1 MRTHVDWFLLNQLDA
16 AVEEEEGAHLGF
28 IALPSLLLFSSCV
41 LSLAL
46 YLGAQLCAFFWSCLR
61 RWKKLFFVDRSVIP
75 AAVAAVAAPPRRYR
89 ESPTV
94 VSSTHRPAALTQSL
108 LLKSNAVTFTY
119 EELRIATGGFS
130 RKHRIGVGAY
140 AKVRAETKTTM
151 HW

>member
-1 MRTHVDWFLLNQLDA
+1 MRTHVDWFLLDQLNA

-46 YLGAQLCAFFWSCLR
+46 YLGAQLCSFFWSCLR
-61 RWKKLFFVDRSVIP
+61 RRKKLFFVDRSVLP
-75 AAVAAVAAPPRRYR
+75 AAAVAASPRRYR
-89 ESPTV
+89 ESSTR
-94 VSSTHRPAALTQSL
+94 VSSTHGAALTQSL

-140 AKVRAETKTTM
+140 AKVRAETKATM

>member
-61 RWKKLFFVDRSVIP
+61 RWKKLFFVDRSVLP

-94 VSSTHRPAALTQSL
+94 VSSTHGAALTQSL

>member
-1 MRTHVDWFLLNQLDA
+1 MRTHVDWFLLDQLDA

-61 RWKKLFFVDRSVIP
+61 RWKKLFFVDRSLLP
-75 AAVAAVAAPPRRYR
+75 AAVGAVGAPPRRYR

-94 VSSTHRPAALTQSL
+94 VSSTHGAALTQSL

-140 AKVRAETKTTM
+140 AKVSAETKATM

>member
-1 MRTHVDWFLLNQLDA
+1 MRTHVDWFLLDQLDA

-46 YLGAQLCAFFWSCLR
+46 YLGAQLCAFFWNCLR
-61 RWKKLFFVDRSVIP
+61 RWKKLFFVDRSVLP
-75 AAVAAVAAPPRRYR
+75 AAVAAVAASPRRYR

-94 VSSTHRPAALTQSL
+94 VSSTHGAALTQSL

-140 AKVRAETKTTM
+140 ATVRAETKATM

>member
-1 MRTHVDWFLLNQLDA
+1 MRTHVDWFLLDQLDA

-61 RWKKLFFVDRSVIP
+61 RWKKLFFVDRSVFP
-75 AAVAAVAAPPRRYR
+75 AAVAASPRRYR

-94 VSSTHRPAALTQSL
+94 VSSTHGAALTQSL
-108 LLKSNAVTFTY
+108 LLKSNAVAFTY

-140 AKVRAETKTTM
+140 AKVRAETKATM